1 MSRRPIKLRPA
12 VSSAA
17 IPDQGFISTNE
28 LIGSA
33 RQGIKPIFAI
43 SRTTMEGAI
52 SDGRLPAPI
61 RLLSNAI
68 LWEARTIKDFV
79 TSLELAEQTAAETV
93 GAR

>member
-1 MSRRPIKLRPA
+1 MSRKPIKLVPT
-12 VSSAA
+12 VPSAA

-52 SDGRLPAPI
+52 IDGRLPPPI

-68 LWEARTIKDFV
+68 LWESRVIKALVAD
-79 TSLELAEQTAAETV
+79 LEAQEQ
-93 GAR
+93 GA